1 MKEELFMI
9 HIENK
14 SQFLKEV
21 SEGFVIV
28 DFFATWCSPCRMLIP
43 VLEEVEEEKD
53 IKILKVNVD
62 EQMEL
67 ASEFH
72 VSSIPFLV
80 FYKDGKR
87 VGEHL
92 GYIPKPNLLKTIE
105 KLSQ

>member
-1 MKEELFMI
+1 MTHIDSKE
-9 HIENK
+9 
-14 SQFLKEV
+14 QFLNEIKK
-21 SEGFVIV
+21 GLVIV
-28 DFFATWCSPCRMLIP
+28 DFFANWCSPCRMLIP
-43 VLEEVEEEKD
+43 VLEEIEEETN
-53 IKILKVNVD
+53 IKVLKVNVD